1 MNHSFMEEAIKLSL
15 QKSLAGEGGP
25 FGAVIVQGETIIGRG
40 WNQVLINNDPTCHA
54 EIVAIRDACRTLN
67 DYSLKGCSIYISCE
81 PCPMCLA
88 AIYWAGIN
96 EIYYAA
102 TRKDAANLGFA
113 DDFIYHEI
121 SLPLAQRKIPMKQ
134 CLHDKALAVFANW
147 EQLENKI
154 IY

>member
-1 MNHSFMEEAIKLSL
+1 MEEAIQLSL
-15 QKSLAGEGGP
+15 EKSLAGEGGP
-25 FGAVIVQGETIIGRG
+25 FGAVIVRDDTIIGRG

-54 EIVAIRDACRTLN
+54 EMVAIRDACRTLN

-81 PCPMCLA
+81 PCPMCLS
-88 AIYWAGIN
+88 AIYWAGIDK
-96 EIYYAA
+96 IYYAA

-113 DDFIYHEI
+113 DDFIYQEI
-121 SLPLAQRKIPMKQ
+121 SRPLSQRKIPMKQ
-134 CLHDKALAVFANW
+134 CLQKKALAVFSNW